1 MKKLG
6 LLILLIGNVFAGGL
20 ETQAKVMGE
29 AKSIALYWQ
38 ERVENEQRALEGCE
52 AYANQTFTDDKL
64 KAISVKACIDNF
76 KMIVEKQK

>member
-1 MKKLG
+1 M
-6 LLILLIGNVFAGGL
+6 LLVVSGYANGL

-38 ERVENEQRALEGCE
+38 ERVVDEQRALVGCE
-52 AYANQTFTDDKL
+52 GYSNQQFTDDKL

-76 KMIVEKQK
+76 KVIVEKQK